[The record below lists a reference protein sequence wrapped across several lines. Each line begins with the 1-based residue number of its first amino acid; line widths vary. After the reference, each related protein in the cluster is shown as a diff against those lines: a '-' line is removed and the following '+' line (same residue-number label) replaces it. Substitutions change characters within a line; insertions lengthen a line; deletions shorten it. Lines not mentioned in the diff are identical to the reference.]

1 MQTKIASEKIKMKF
15 YVDYPLAKLTTFKV
29 GGNADFF
36 CKPRTYEEVIES
48 FDFAKK
54 NNIDYYILGGGANLL
69 ISEKGIR
76 GLVISTSKL
85 NSFTFINE
93 KEVRV
98 GCGLKIDKLNKKLI
112 KLGLS
117 GLEFSS
123 GLPGSV
129 GGAVFMNARCYGKEF
144 ADVIKGVDAINENFE
159 KETLTLDDINY
170 SYKNSLFMKRKKIFI
185 FEIVLKVEKSEK
197 KFVKK
202 EAKKNYK
209 DRKNKGQYKYPS
221 AGCIFKNDYN
231 IGIPTGKIIEDLGL
245 KGYAIGKAEVYDK
258 HANFIVNK
266 KNASPEDILNLIK
279 FIEKK
284 ALDEKGYK
292 LERELR
298 VLGFDN

>member
-1 MQTKIASEKIKMKF
+1 MKF
-15 YVDYPLAKLTTFKV
+15 YADYPLAKLTTFKV

-36 CKPRTYEEVIES
+36 CKPRTYEEVIDS
-48 FDFAKK
+48 FNFAKK

-85 NSFTFINE
+85 NNFTVINE

-123 GLPGSV
+123 GLPGSS

-144 ADVIKGVDAINENFE
+144 ADVIKEVDAINENFE
-159 KETLTLDDINY
+159 KETLTPEDINY
-170 SYKNSLFMKRKKIFI
+170 SYKNSLFMKRKKLFI
-185 FEIVLKVEKSEK
+185 FEVVFKIEKSDK
-197 KFVKK
+197 KSVKK
-202 EAKKNYK
+202 EAKKNYN
-209 DRKNKGQYKYPS
+209 DRKKKGQYKYPS

>member
-1 MQTKIASEKIKMKF
+1 
-15 YVDYPLAKLTTFKV
+15 
-29 GGNADFF
+29 
-36 CKPRTYEEVIES
+36 
-48 FDFAKK
+48 
-54 NNIDYYILGGGANLL
+54 
-69 ISEKGIR
+69 
-76 GLVISTSKL
+76 
-85 NSFTFINE
+85 
-93 KEVRV
+93 
-98 GCGLKIDKLNKKLI
+98 
-112 KLGLS
+112 
-117 GLEFSS
+117 
-123 GLPGSV
+123 
-129 GGAVFMNARCYGKEF
+129 
-144 ADVIKGVDAINENFE
+144 
-159 KETLTLDDINY
+159 
-170 SYKNSLFMKRKKIFI
+170 MKRKKLFI
-185 FEIVLKVEKSEK
+185 FEIVLNVEKSEK